1 MARLILKAAAFAVAG
16 LLAANGAFAQD
27 QDKDKSLYQRLGGY
41 DAIAAVVD
49 DFFGRLAAD
58 DLNGKFLATLA
69 DDRKKQARQLTID
82 FICQK
87 TGGPCL
93 YLGRDMLETHKGM
106 GISKADWDASVVDLN
121 ATLDKFEVQGKEREE
136 VLGFIASL
144 EPEIVDKSK

>member
-1 MARLILKAAAFAVAG
+1 MARLLMKVAAFAVAG
-16 LLAANGAFAQD
+16 LLASNAALAQD
-27 QDKDKSLYQRLGGY
+27 HDKSLYQRLGGY

-58 DLNGKFLATLA
+58 KLNGQFLATLA
-69 DDRKKQARQLTID
+69 DDRKEQARQLTID
-82 FICQK
+82 FICNK

-93 YLGRDMLETHKGM
+93 YLGRNMLETHKGM
-106 GISKADWDASVVDLN
+106 GINKADWDASVVELN

-144 EPEIVDKSK
+144 EPEIVDKAN

>member
-1 MARLILKAAAFAVAG
+1 MARILLKAAAFAVAG
-16 LLAANGAFAQD
+16 LIAANGALAQD
-27 QDKDKSLYQRLGGY
+27 QNKSLYQRLGGY

-58 DLNGKFLATLA
+58 KLNGRFLATLA
-69 DDRKKQARQLTID
+69 DDRKMQARQLTID
-82 FICQK
+82 FICNK

-93 YLGRDMLETHKGM
+93 YLGRNMLETHKGM
-106 GISKADWDASVVDLN
+106 GITKADWDASIVDLN

-144 EPEIVDKSK
+144 EPGIVDKKTN